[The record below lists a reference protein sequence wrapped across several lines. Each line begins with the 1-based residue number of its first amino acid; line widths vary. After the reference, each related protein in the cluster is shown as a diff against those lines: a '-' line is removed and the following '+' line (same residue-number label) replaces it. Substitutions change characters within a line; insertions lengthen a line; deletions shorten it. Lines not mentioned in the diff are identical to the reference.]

1 MMYFS
6 IKNDVMRTTLDI
18 PADLMKKAMQITGS
32 KTKSQAIKDALEALV
47 ASEKR
52 KKLLL
57 YKGKI
62 DLNIDLDLLRDRK

>member
-1 MMYFS
+1 
-6 IKNDVMRTTLDI
+6 MRTTLDI